1 MREMLRQIF
10 SAITTLFRA
19 VERGANTL
27 DNYAK
32 WAEAESAHF
41 EEEAAIERE
50 ARIAALKTKVAQLP
64 TTKKAS

>member
-41 EEEAAIERE
+41 EAEAAIERE
-50 ARIAALKTKVAQLP
+50 ARIIQLKEKVKPVPKAA
-64 TTKKAS
+64 